1 VKEKRTLVKSVLF
14 LFLEESMIRRVSVLL
29 VATVFMI
36 ACSSTNDPNA
46 KAKRGAGVGAAAGA
60 VAGAVIGNQSGNNR
74 TGAVAGAV
82 AGAAIGA
89 AIGHRMDKQEQEL
102 RQIQGVEVT
111 RPSEGEIAV
120 RLTSDILFDV
130 DSAGLRPESRTTLR
144 DLATN
149 FRQYPDELIDVEGHT
164 DSTGTPEHNQAL
176 SHRRANSVRDYL
188 VDSGVASRA
197 ITAVGYGETRP
208 KATNST
214 PEGRQLNRRVEIH
227 IRANPSTT

>member
-82 AGAAIGA
+82 ATVAPVSPAALA
-89 AIGHRMDKQEQEL
+89 A
-102 RQIQGVEVT
+102 
-111 RPSEGEIAV
+111 
-120 RLTSDILFDV
+120 
-130 DSAGLRPESRTTLR
+130 SRTISLP
-144 DLATN
+144 A
-149 FRQYPDELIDVEGHT
+149 
-164 DSTGTPEHNQAL
+164 
-176 SHRRANSVRDYL
+176 
-188 VDSGVASRA
+188 ASWN
-197 ITAVGYGETRP
+197 RP
-208 KATNST
+208 PA
-214 PEGRQLNRRVEIH
+214 
-227 IRANPSTT
+227 